1 MTKTKKAD
9 VPYIPNRFKGDVAL
23 VAGGA
28 QGIGKAIAT
37 RLALEGARVVI
48 ADIDRAALS
57 KTEREIS
64 AQGGDVRVAVC
75 DLSKRPQVKRVV
87 AKVRASHKKI
97 DVVMHV
103 AGIADSVPFL
113 DCGEKVWDRHLDLNL
128 KGAYLLA
135 QAVLPGMV
143 KRRSG
148 RLVFMSSTNSWDAE
162 AELAHYNVSKAGVFL
177 LAKTLAREFGPF
189 GIRSNAIGPGFIRT
203 RLTEPLFA
211 HPEYITRYQSFIPL
225 GRFGLPED
233 IAGPATFLASH
244 DADYVNG
251 VLLFI
256 DGGRLA

>member
-1 MTKTKKAD
+1 MSQDKGES
-9 VPYIPNRFKGDVAL
+9 VPFIPYRFQDEVAL

-37 RLALEGARVVI
+37 RLALEGAHVVI
-48 ADIDRAALS
+48 ADIDRAMLTRTA
-57 KTEREIS
+57 REI
-64 AQGGDVRVAVC
+64 ATQGGRARALVC
-75 DLSKRPQVKRVV
+75 DISKRMQVERTV
-87 AKVRASHKKI
+87 AKTLQWHGKI
-97 DVVMHV
+97 DVLMHV
-103 AGIADSVPFL
+103 AGIADSIPFL
-113 DCGEKVWDRHLDLNL
+113 KIDERAWDRHMNINL

-135 QAVLPGMV
+135 QAVLPHMV

-148 RLVFMSSTNSWDAE
+148 RLVFMASTNCWDAE
-162 AELAHYNVSKAGVFL
+162 AALAHYNASKAGVFL
-177 LAKTLAREFGPF
+177 LAKTLAREFGPY

-203 RLTEPLFA
+203 RLTEPLFEN
-211 HPEYITRYQSFIPL
+211 PEYVARYQSFIPL

-233 IAGPATFLASH
+233 VAGPATFLASH